1 MESFKL
7 ILREIGKIIEQPLI
21 HINQRPISLTSIIVA
36 VLVIL
41 VFVFFS
47 KWLRKIAKTKLFPK
61 YKLDEGVQLVI
72 LKLTHY
78 LLVGLGVIV
87 AVQSIGLN
95 LTSLAVVFGLL
106 SVGIGFG
113 LQNVAA
119 NFVSGL
125 IILFERPIKIGD
137 RITIGDVLGDVM
149 NINLRATLIRTI
161 DNVSII
167 VPNSEFI
174 SSHVINWSHRDP
186 KIRVHIPV
194 GVAYGS
200 DVPLVI
206 RSLLQ
211 VGQNHAEVL
220 KNPPPKVWFNEFSDS
235 SLNFELLVWIAH
247 PKRRPDII
255 SELNKRIDEIFRRNK
270 VQIPFPQRDLHIRSS
285 VPFETVK
292 SDQRPDDPYS
302 R

>member
-1 MESFKL
+1 METLKTVVG
-7 ILREIGKIIEQPLI
+7 EIGRIIEHPLV
-21 HINQRPISLTSIIVA
+21 HVNQRPLTIMSILLGIII
-36 VLVIL
+36 LL
-41 VFVFFS
+41 VFVFIS
-47 KWLRKIAKTKLFPK
+47 RGLRRVLKTRIFDKHQV
-61 YKLDEGVQLVI
+61 DEGVQLVI

-78 LLVGLGVIV
+78 LLVGLGIII

-137 RITIGDVLGDVM
+137 RITIGEVWGDVV
-149 NINLRATLIRTI
+149 NISLRATLIRTI
-161 DNVSII
+161 DNIAII

-174 SSHVINWSHRDP
+174 SSRVTNWSYRDP
-186 KIRVHIPV
+186 KVRVHIPV

-206 RSLLQ
+206 NSLLE
-211 VGQNHAEVL
+211 VGRNHPEVMDD
-220 KNPPPKVWFNEFSDS
+220 PPPEVWFTEFANS
-235 SLNFELLVWIAH
+235 SLNFELLVWTLD
-247 PKRRPDII
+247 PKRRPEVI
-255 SELNKRIDEIFRRNK
+255 SDLNKAIDEIFRRNHI
-270 VQIPFPQRDLHIRSS
+270 QIPFPQQDIHIRSS
-285 VPFETVK
+285 VPIEALGRSK
-292 SDQRPDDPYS
+292 DRNGEK
-302 R
+302 

>member
-1 MESFKL
+1 MESFKI
-7 ILREIGKIIEQPLI
+7 ILREIGEIIEQPLL
-21 HINQRPISLTSIIVA
+21 HVNQKPVTITSIALGIII
-36 VLVIL
+36 IL
-41 VFVFFS
+41 VFVFLS
-47 KWLRKIAKTKLFPK
+47 RWLRKIAKTKLFPK
-61 YKLDEGVQLVI
+61 YKLDEGIQLVI
-72 LKLTHY
+72 LKLAHY
-78 LLVGLGVIV
+78 LLVGLGIIV

-149 NINLRATLIRTI
+149 NINLRATLVRTI

-206 RSLLQ
+206 RSLLEVAQ
-211 VGQNHAEVL
+211 DHAEVL
-220 KNPPPKVWFNEFSDS
+220 KEPPPKVWFNEFADS

-255 SELNKRIDEIFRRNK
+255 SELNKKTDEIFRKNK
-270 VQIPFPQRDLHIRSS
+270 IQIPFPQRDLHIRST
-285 VPFETVK
+285 VPFEAMR
-292 SDQRPDDPYS
+292 SDDMPRDPS
-302 R
+302 SK

>member
-1 MESFKL
+1 MESFKI
-7 ILREIGKIIEQPLI
+7 ILREIGEIIEQPLL
-21 HINQRPISLTSIIVA
+21 HVNQKPVTITSIALGIII
-36 VLVIL
+36 IL
-41 VFVFFS
+41 VFVFLS
-47 KWLRKIAKTKLFPK
+47 RWLRKIAKTRLFPK
-61 YKLDEGVQLVI
+61 YKLDEGIQLVI
-72 LKLTHY
+72 MKLAHY
-78 LLVGLGVIV
+78 LLVGLGIIV

-113 LQNVAA
+113 LQNVAS

-137 RITIGDVLGDVM
+137 RITIGDVWGDVE
-149 NINLRATLIRTI
+149 NINLRATLIRTT

-174 SSHVINWSHRDP
+174 TSQVINWSHRDP

-200 DVPLVI
+200 DVPLVVK
-206 RSLLQ
+206 SLLD
-211 VGQNHAEVL
+211 VAHNHPDVL
-220 KNPPPKVWFNEFSDS
+220 KDPRPDVWFGEFADS
-235 SLNFELLVWIAH
+235 SLNFELLAWIAD

-270 VQIPFPQRDLHIRSS
+270 IQIPFPQRDLHIRS
-285 VPFETVK
+285 TVRSGAMK
-292 SDQRPDDPYS
+292 SDDRTQDTS
-302 R
+302 SK

>member
-1 MESFKL
+1 MESFKI
-7 ILREIGKIIEQPLI
+7 ILREIGEIIEQPLV
-21 HINQRPISLTSIIVA
+21 HVNQRPVTIISIALGIII
-36 VLVIL
+36 IL
-41 VFVFFS
+41 VFVFLS
-47 KWLRKIAKTKLFPK
+47 RWLRKIAKTKLFPK
-61 YKLDEGVQLVI
+61 YKLDEGIQLVI
-72 LKLTHY
+72 LKLAHY
-78 LLVGLGVIV
+78 LLVGLGIIV

-149 NINLRATLIRTI
+149 NINLRATLVRTI

-206 RSLLQ
+206 RSLLEVAQ
-211 VGQNHAEVL
+211 DRAEVL
-220 KNPPPKVWFNEFSDS
+220 KEPPPKVWFNEFADS
-235 SLNFELLVWIAH
+235 SLNFELLIWIAH

-255 SELNKRIDEIFRRNK
+255 SELNKRIDEIFRKNK
-270 VQIPFPQRDLHIRSS
+270 IQIPFPQRDLHIRST
-285 VPFETVK
+285 VPSEAMR
-292 SDQRPDDPYS
+292 SDDKAQDPS
-302 R
+302 SK